1 MCAHLLDI
9 NRLLLLRHLSP
20 FILDFSVEVVLSKV
34 RKLVRD
40 LGPEL
45 GPALLGVRQ
54 QGGEA
59 RLEVLHVRHPRLE
72 LSDPLHLRFSP
83 LLRVS
88 FESESPSLLLR
99 ERNVALTRSL
109 AWTLLFIPR
118 RPEDR

>member
-1 MCAHLLDI
+1 MCARTHLLDI

-20 FILDFSVEVVLSKV
+20 LILDFSVEVILSKV

-45 GPALLGVRQ
+45 GPALLRVRQ

-72 LSDPLHLRFSP
+72 LSYLLHLSFVP
-83 LLRVS
+83 LR
-88 FESESPSLLLR
+88 R
-99 ERNVALTRSL
+99 RDVALTRSFCR
-109 AWTLLFIPR
+109 THLLIFR
-118 RPEDR
+118 RSKDDRGILELEGIDYQ